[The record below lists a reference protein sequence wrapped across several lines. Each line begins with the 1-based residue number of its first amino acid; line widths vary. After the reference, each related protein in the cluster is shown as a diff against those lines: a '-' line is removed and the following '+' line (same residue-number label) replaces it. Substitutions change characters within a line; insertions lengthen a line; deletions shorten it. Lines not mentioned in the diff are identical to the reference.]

1 MERIAVSILAA
12 FALTGVSCSIRPDA
26 EIQAPTPS
34 VRIGQNIWKVELAM
48 TDMVRYRGLGGRDSV
63 PEGTG
68 MLFVFPQEREMSF
81 YMKDCKVPIDI
92 AFISADLY
100 VVRTYAMLV
109 EADPAHPAVYYN
121 SNFPAK
127 YALEVAGGTFARL
140 GVKEGDKVELLG
152 LARDAAKDAR

>member
-1 MERIAVSILAA
+1 MRRAIPSILILLAIGCGGCRQKDAA
-12 FALTGVSCSIRPDA
+12 VQIEKGR
-26 EIQAPTPS
+26 
-34 VRIGQNIWKVELAM
+34 WKVELAL
-48 TDMVRYRGLGGRDSV
+48 TEQARHHGLSGRDSV

-68 MLFVFPQEREMSF
+68 MLFVFPQEQELSF

-109 EADPAHPAVYYN
+109 EADPAHPVVLYN
-121 SNFPAK
+121 SDTPAK

-152 LARDAAKDAR
+152 SARDAAKDAR